1 MAKSYKS
8 NLPKVI
14 SKANRDI
21 STIIESDIASEAQL
35 LQELVSQVRDA
46 NLEVKKNNNQRIT
59 ETKRKLTELTKEISD
74 LNSSI
79 DLVDRETVIQ
89 QLNEMI
95 DAENKI
101 FAARQE
107 VRFFDNK
114 KSPERMG
121 TLDGIYEELVSSVDM
136 LSKQETMFRNTLL
149 GSNKLLFDKQ
159 IGVTNEIITL
169 MDNLFDSKREFVT
182 NEINSMSGLYENV
195 KELEDEFNSYIKENI
210 DNCYALGLDSG
221 SVFKEIED
229 DENIEEKIKLDYENK
244 LIQINKNIEA
254 IELKFESKK
263 EEIEKA
269 YQKFEKNLSTKQEI
283 NNEKFLDG
291 EKEQKKA
298 IDKKLKNIRL
308 QIMDAEKKNDLSK
321 AAKLMKEFDKVE
333 KSTSSLKVTS
343 KLSKEFSTNTK
354 KARIKALNNLLV
366 IEKKHLTELNKQNH
380 NLSLENIKYEESKIL
395 YKIKS
400 DYNGLLDDIEI
411 NKDRVKNL
419 KEYLDTKVN
428 IGKKIIKLKEE
439 IRLKELTMMKENEL
453 EELVLFD
460 TFRDFVLELKL
471 IEESRLKSLNQKTD
485 NFKHMKIEQEYLAK
499 KSIEDTKLDQNLNDI
514 DKLILTR
521 RNETLIK
528 NEKIKEEANS
538 EIIYQESL
546 INIAKKEHELQLIK
560 VESLYENERN
570 LAEEQIER
578 INLGVKVNDA
588 FVKTTLENQLL
599 FAQQHIRC
607 AQSEYEI
614 RIESINLTL
623 DQELDYAYKKIDYYR
638 QKYEYEKS
646 KLRKEL
652 EDNLEDL
659 NYKLLLFTDE
669 KDNRKI
675 VSKIKKLEDSFNRMI
690 EEIEEV
696 EYKDEEILRYEKVI
710 SDAKS
715 RAEAAIME
723 AGSLKDQTVDSFEA
737 LYFQT
742 KEKFDLIEET
752 DQTEE
757 TRGIMPVLNNTAVSS
772 ADGRLKKAKTEADEL
787 YNEKIVKPT
796 KVIQETKELLEN
808 MTNSRESDIYIEK
821 QKELKHR
828 KIDEH
833 KETCDN
839 LLRIKNESLKFI
851 DEEIEEINESPKTD
865 SSNFDTSE
873 FDGMVERGKSEIE
886 ADYIELAKKETD
898 IHEGLIAELIKYRT
912 EFVNKLDQ
920 IIKDNQEMLKVTTV
934 PYKKYIK
941 YASKGLTAK
950 KKVLAKEYSKK
961 LKRLHSDADSRYKK
975 RINEI

>member
-1 MAKSYKS
+1 MAKTYRS

-21 STIIESDIASEAQL
+21 STIIESDIASEARL
-35 LQELVSQVRDA
+35 LQELVNQVRDA

-59 ETKRKLTELTKEISD
+59 ETKRKLNELDKEISN

-114 KSPERMG
+114 KTPERIL
-121 TLDGIYEELVSSVDM
+121 TYDSIYEELVSSVDM
-136 LSKQETMFRNTLL
+136 LNEQEDMFRNKVL
-149 GSNKLLFDKQ
+149 GSNQLLFDKQ
-159 IGVTNEIITL
+159 IEVTNEIITL
-169 MDNLFDSKREFVT
+169 MDNLFDSKRDFIT
-182 NEINSMSGLYENV
+182 NEIKSMTGIYDNV
-195 KELEDEFNSYIKENI
+195 KVLEDEFNSYIKESI

-221 SVFKEIED
+221 SVFKEVED

-244 LIQINKNIEA
+244 LLEIHKNIEA
-254 IELKFESKK
+254 SELKFKNKK
-263 EEIEKA
+263 EEIELA
-269 YQKFEKNLSTKQEI
+269 YDKYVQNLSTKQEI
-283 NNEKFLDG
+283 NNEKFLAV

-308 QIMDAEKKNDLSK
+308 QIMDAEKKNELSK
-321 AAKLMKEFDKVE
+321 ASKLMKEFDRVE
-333 KSTSSLKVTS
+333 KSTSSLKVTT
-343 KLSKEFSTNTK
+343 KLSKELSASTK
-354 KARIKALNNLLV
+354 KAHIKSLNSLLA
-366 IEKKHLTELNKQNH
+366 IEKKHLSEINKQNQ
-380 NLSLENIKYEESKIL
+380 NLSLEKIKYEESKIL

-400 DYNGLLDDIEI
+400 DYNGLLDDVDI
-411 NKDRVKNL
+411 NKDRVSNL
-419 KEYLDTKVN
+419 KEYLDTKVKT
-428 IGKKIIKLKEE
+428 GRKIIKLKEE
-439 IRLKELTMMKENEL
+439 IRLKELSMMKENEL
-453 EELVLFD
+453 EELSLVD
-460 TFRDFVLELKL
+460 TFKNFLSELKEIEALRIKTLKQNIDSYKL
-471 IEESRLKSLNQKTD
+471 I
-485 NFKHMKIEQEYLAK
+485 KIEQEYLAR

-514 DKLILTR
+514 DKLILSR

-546 INIAKKEHELQLIK
+546 INIARKEHELQLIK
-560 VESLYENERN
+560 VESLYENERT

-578 INLGVKVNDA
+578 INLGIKVNDV

-599 FAQQHIRC
+599 FATQQIKC

-623 DQELDYAYKKIDYYR
+623 NQELDYAHKKIDYYK

-652 EDNLEDL
+652 EDKLEDL

-675 VSKIKKLEDSFNRMI
+675 VSKIKKLEDSYNRMI

-696 EYKDEEILRYEKVI
+696 ENKDVEILRYDKVI
-710 SDAKS
+710 RDANN
-715 RAEAAIME
+715 RAESAILE
-723 AGSLKDQTVDSFEA
+723 AGSLRDQTVDSFEA

-742 KEKFDLIEET
+742 KQKFDQLEQT
-752 DQTEE
+752 DKSNGNI
-757 TRGIMPVLNNTAVSS
+757 GIMPLLNNTVISS
-772 ADGRLKKAKTEADEL
+772 ADDRLKKAKREADEL
-787 YNEKIVKPT
+787 YAEKIIKPT
-796 KVIQETKELLEN
+796 QVIEKTKELLEN
-808 MTNSRESDIYIEK
+808 MTNSKESDIYIEK
-821 QKELKHR
+821 QKELKHK

-833 KETCDN
+833 KEICDN
-839 LLRIKNESLKFI
+839 LLRIKNESLKNI
-851 DEEIEEINESPKTD
+851 NEEIEQISESKEVE
-865 SSNFDTSE
+865 SKIIDTSE
-873 FDGMVERGKSEIE
+873 FTDMIDSDKASIE
-886 ADYIELAKKETD
+886 KDYEELAQKETN
-898 IHEGLIAELIKYRT
+898 IHKDLVKQLTQYRT
-912 EFVNKLDQ
+912 EYITKLDQ
-920 IIKDNQEMLKVTTV
+920 IVKDNHEMIKVTSI

-941 YASKGLTAK
+941 FASKGLTAK
-950 KKVLAKEYSKK
+950 KKVLVKEYSKK

-975 RINEI
+975 MLNEL